1 MHAQL
6 IEKAL
11 KKYGSVRAIAT
22 ALEIDQSNLNKSV
35 RAQKLSPQI
44 AHALAKDLG
53 EDEILALVEGMK
65 YAARSDRERKY
76 WAAELLTLLG
86 VK

>member
-6 IEKAL
+6 IDKAL

-35 RAQKLSPQI
+35 RAQKLTPQI
-44 AHALAKDLG
+44 AYALAKDLG
-53 EDEILALVEGMK
+53 ENEILALVEGMK
-65 YAARSDRERKY
+65 YSARSERERQY
-76 WAAELLTLLG
+76 WAAELLSLLG